1 MVGNIV
7 NHFCIYKIIHY
18 LCSMKNKL
26 KHISFTE
33 AISNITDSDIAKNET
48 KDCVV
53 RSFASAFEVDYD
65 VAHRIVAEKFKRRN
79 REGTSLFYIRMNEL
93 MIDNFELN
101 NKKINRVKRDVD
113 MFYFVNVKGVKT
125 LRSTTTLNF
134 INSYPKGTYIV
145 MVNGHAFTIK
155 DGVVIGNH
163 ADAQSRKKI
172 IRAAWQIQ

>member
-7 NHFCIYKIIHY
+7 NHFCIYKIIYY
-18 LCSMKNKL
+18 LCNMKNKL
-26 KHISFTE
+26 KHISFTD
-33 AISNITDSDIAKNET
+33 AISNITDSPIAKFEN

-65 VAHRIVAEKFKRRN
+65 VAHSIVAEKFKRRYQ
-79 REGTSLFYIRMNEL
+79 EGTSRFYTRMNEL
-93 MIDNFELN
+93 MVDKFELN
-101 NKKINRVKRDVD
+101 NKKINRIKRDVD

-134 INSYPKGTYIV
+134 IKSFPKGTYIV

-163 ADAQSRKKI
+163 SDAQKRRKI
-172 IRAAWQIQ
+172 IQAAWQIE